1 MSWYVKLMI
10 IDGSERIIW
19 SMWIM
24 LSWIGSLGLDKNQP
38 HCPTV
43 EPKSSLAPAISPTN
57 ILLIYSIMSWYVK
70 MMIIDA
76 SPYGIIWSTWIM
88 LGWIGR

>member
-1 MSWYVKLMI
+1 
-10 IDGSERIIW
+10 
-19 SMWIM
+19 
-24 LSWIGSLGLDKNQP
+24 
-38 HCPTV
+38 
-43 EPKSSLAPAISPTN
+43 LAPAISPTN
-57 ILLIYSIMSWYVK
+57 ILLIYSIMSWYAK